1 MRTIKTSGIHAIAY
15 ALGDTLSTN
24 AMLEMENPSW
34 DMNKTTMRTGVKT
47 RTIASESLTA
57 LDLSFQAST
66 TLLESQD
73 TKIKAE
79 DIDGLIFCTQT
90 PDHILPPNSTLL
102 HGQLGLRDNVMAF
115 DISHAC
121 SGYTYSLG
129 IASSLVESGTLKNV
143 LVVTGD
149 TYSRLVHKQDRAVRA
164 IFGDGAS
171 ATIVS
176 SSENASI
183 NIIDMSFGTSGKR
196 ANRFII
202 QNGGAKSPID
212 HDIVVKPDK
221 NARVKSSNH
230 IQMDGLGLL
239 SFFNSVL
246 PVSIKSLLEKNDLV
260 VADIDKFIF
269 HQASSLAL
277 DGLRKTLKI
286 SESAMVVDMENTG
299 NLVSTSIPV
308 ALANLQ
314 KDYTLESGTKILL
327 CGFGVGLS
335 WSQILI
341 EVR

>member
-1 MRTIKTSGIHAIAY
+1 MKNNQNSGIHAIAY

-24 AMLEMENPSW
+24 EMLEAENPSW
-34 DMNKTTMRTGVKT
+34 DMKKTTMRTGVKA
-47 RTIASESLTA
+47 RTIASDNLTA
-57 LDLSFQAST
+57 LDLGFQAASALFENKNT
-66 TLLESQD
+66 D
-73 TKIKAE
+73 IKAE

-102 HGQLGLRDNVMAF
+102 HGRLGLPDTVMAF

-149 TYSRLVHKQDRAVRA
+149 TYSRLVHRQDRSVRA

-176 SSENASI
+176 SSDNARL
-183 NIIDMSFGTSGKR
+183 NIIDMSFGTSGRR

-202 QNGGAKSPID
+202 ENGGSKSPV
-212 HDIVVKPDK
+212 DINLRVEPDK
-221 NARVKSSNH
+221 NARVRSSNH

-246 PVSIKSLLEKNDLV
+246 PVSIKALLEKNALTVSDV
-260 VADIDKFIF
+260 DKFVF
-269 HQASSLAL
+269 HQASSLVL
-277 DGLRKTLKI
+277 DGLRKTMNI
-286 SESAMVVDMENTG
+286 SENAMVVDMEDTG

-314 KDYTLESGTKILL
+314 RNYTLESGTKILL

-341 EVR
+341 QVR